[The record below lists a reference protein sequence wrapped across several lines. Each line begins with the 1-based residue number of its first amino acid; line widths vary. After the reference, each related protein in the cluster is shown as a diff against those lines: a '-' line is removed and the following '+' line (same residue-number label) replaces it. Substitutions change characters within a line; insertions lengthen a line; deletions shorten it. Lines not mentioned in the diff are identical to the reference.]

1 MKKRSRARIERI
13 QKTLRMTGVIVT
25 LSVGVIVP
33 VLLSTSV
40 GIVALVLG
48 EESLSLVVGILII
61 SFTSAAIGTAILVTI
76 FLGKRSRIARMQ
88 ADLLA
93 NVTHE
98 LRTPLSGIRMYAET
112 LQMGGLQDSP
122 EKQRACIDTI
132 IREADWLETMIDRL
146 LTWRS
151 LAKDRFELRMV
162 CEPLTGAVT
171 ESATRFRRMVLPGA
185 MAFEVDIHS
194 EALVRHDKEGIG
206 SLVMNLLTN
215 AYKYTGD
222 DKHISLKVDD
232 VEDQVRIRVRD
243 NGIGIP
249 QNQVQQVLQPFHRVD
264 SSLRGK
270 APGAGLG
277 LAIVSH
283 LVKAHNGALTID
295 TQEGE
300 GSTFHV
306 LLPIFKKSTTSA

>member
-1 MKKRSRARIERI
+1 
-13 QKTLRMTGVIVT
+13 MTGVIVS

-40 GIVALVLG
+40 GIVAVVLG

-61 SFTSAAIGTAILVTI
+61 CFTSASLGVAIVVTVI
-76 FLGKRSRIARMQ
+76 LGKRARIARMQ

-98 LRTPLSGIRMYAET
+98 LRTPLAGIRMYAET
-112 LQMGGLQDSP
+112 LQMGMLDDDP
-122 EKQRACIDTI
+122 DQRNACIDTI
-132 IREADWLETMIDRL
+132 IREADWLETMIDRM

-151 LAKDRFELRMV
+151 LAKDRLELKMV
-162 CEPLTGAVT
+162 SEPVAEAVA
-171 ESATRFRRMVLPGA
+171 ESASRFRRMVPPGE
-185 MAFEVDIHS
+185 MRFSVEINTDKPV
-194 EALVRHDKEGIG
+194 VHDRPGIG
-206 SLVMNLLTN
+206 SIVLNLLTN

-222 DKHISLKVDD
+222 DKQIDLEVDEAD
-232 VEDQVRIRVRD
+232 DWVRIRVRD

-249 QNQVQQVLQPFHRVD
+249 QEQIQQILQPFHRVD
-264 SSLRGK
+264 SRLRGK

-283 LVKAHNGALTID
+283 LVNAHKGALTID

-300 GSTFHV
+300 GSTFQV
-306 LLPIFKKSTTSA
+306 LLPIQQKTAVSA

>member
-1 MKKRSRARIERI
+1 MKKRTRARIERI
-13 QKTLRMTGVIVT
+13 QKSLRLTGVIVT

-40 GIVALVLG
+40 GIVAVVMG
-48 EESLSLVVGILII
+48 QESLSLVVGILII
-61 SFTSAAIGTAILVTI
+61 CFTSAAIGVAIVVTVI
-76 FLGKRSRIARMQ
+76 LGKRARIARMQ

-112 LQMGGLQDSP
+112 LQMGHLANNPD
-122 EKQRACIDTI
+122 KQQACIDTI
-132 IREADWLETMIDRL
+132 IREADWLEAMIDRM

-151 LAKDRFELRMV
+151 LAKDRYELTWSEQPIRD
-162 CEPLTGAVT
+162 AVT
-171 ESATRFRRMVLPGA
+171 EAANRFRRMVPPGE
-185 MAFEVDIHS
+185 MAFEIEIQS
-194 EALVRHDKEGIG
+194 EAKVVHDKEAI
-206 SLVMNLLTN
+206 SAVVLNLLTN
-215 AYKYTGD
+215 AYKYTGTSKKID
-222 DKHISLKVDD
+222 LEVDEAD
-232 VEDQVRIRVRD
+232 HHVRIRVRD

-249 QNQVQQVLQPFHRVD
+249 ENEVQQILQPFHRVD
-264 SSLRGK
+264 SRLRGK

-283 LVKAHNGALTID
+283 LVNAHEGALTID

-300 GSTFHV
+300 GSTFQV
-306 LLPIFKKSTTSA
+306 LLPIGKKSLLSA